1 MPDTEMRMRDMLVT
15 GARYDPARA
24 DQIRHEVAER
34 YDRRLLIWKITTW
47 ALLAL
52 DAVCMAGLAA
62 LFVLSESTK
71 AQIACAAGFLFLYQS
86 SLLQKGWYWYLS
98 LRYRVQKD
106 LVELKLQ
113 VAKLADGQSANEA
126 RQ

>member
-1 MPDTEMRMRDMLVT
+1 MPDADTRMREMLSA

-24 DQIRHEVAER
+24 DQIRHEVAEK
-34 YDRRLLIWKITTW
+34 YDRRLLIWKFVTW

-62 LFVLSESTK
+62 LFALSESVK
-71 AQIACAAGFLFLYQS
+71 VQIACAAGFLFFYQS
-86 SLLQKGWYWYLS
+86 SVLEKGWYWYLS

-113 VAKLADGQSANEA
+113 VAKLADGQSANE
-126 RQ
+126 RS